1 MVLEKLK
8 GQTGVRLDLGTSL
21 DLQTA
26 GELTDL
32 LREAVG
38 QPGPLMID
46 ASTIERMSTS
56 GIQALLAAC
65 RAMAA
70 VGGETKLI
78 DPSSSFFAAFADC
91 GLRAN
96 DMGWTIATGTAD
108 G

>member
-1 MVLEKLK
+1 M
-8 GQTGVRLDLGTSL
+8 RLDLGTSL

-46 ASTIERMSTS
+46 VSAIERISTS

-65 RAMAA
+65 RAMTA

-78 DPSSSFFAAFADC
+78 DPSSPFFAAFADC
-91 GLRAN
+91 GLYSS
-96 DMGWTIATGTAD
+96 DIGWTVATETAD